1 MSSPARGAAA
11 RLPYYIVNA
20 FTDSTF
26 GGNPAAVMLLDDW
39 LANAQLQA
47 LAAQHNLSETA
58 FLVRQS
64 EGVYELRWFTPIVEV
79 PLCGHA
85 TLAATH
91 VLARELGTSDGSVQF
106 NTRFRGELVARIAGD
121 LIAINLPAVVFEE
134 HPVEQAVARAL
145 GARVLSAARP
155 SADPWQILY
164 ELEGEE
170 SVRTLAPDITALA
183 DAAEHCVIVTARGHE
198 VDFVSRMFGPHYGVD
213 EDPVTGSAHCLLA
226 PFWSERLGETT
237 LSAWQCSARG
247 GRLSCHVQDDRV
259 ELAGQAVTFAVGEV
273 VAPISQ
279 SAGP

>member
-1 MSSPARGAAA
+1 VSSPA

-20 FTDSTF
+20 FTDSAF
-26 GGNPAAVMLLDDW
+26 GGNPASVMLLDEW
-39 LANAQLQA
+39 LADAQLQA

-64 EGVYELRWFTPIVEV
+64 EAAYELRWFTPVVEV

-85 TLAATH
+85 TLAAAH
-91 VLARELGTSDGSVQF
+91 VLARELGASEASVRF
-106 NTRFRGELVARIAGD
+106 KTRFRGELVTRIAGD

-145 GARVLSAARP
+145 GAHVLSAARP

-164 ELEGEE
+164 ELESEQW
-170 SVRTLAPDITALA
+170 VRTLAPDITALA
-183 DAAEHCVIVTARGHE
+183 NAAKHCVIVTAPGHE

-226 PFWSERLGETT
+226 PFWSARMGKAT

-247 GRLSCHVQDDRV
+247 GRLSCHVRDDRV
-259 ELAGQAVTFAVGEV
+259 ELAGKAVTFAVGEI
-273 VAPISQ
+273 VAPVN
-279 SAGP
+279 

>member
-1 MSSPARGAAA
+1 MSSPARGATA

-20 FTDSTF
+20 FTDSAF
-26 GGNPAAVMLLDDW
+26 GGNPAAVMLLDEW
-39 LANAQLQA
+39 LSDAQLQA

-64 EGVYELRWFTPIVEV
+64 ESVYELRWFTLLSKCPCAGTQRWR
-79 PLCGHA
+79 L
-85 TLAATH
+85 LM
-91 VLARELGTSDGSVQF
+91 LARELGTSDGSVQF
-106 NTRFRGELVARIAGD
+106 KTRFRGELVARIAGD
-121 LIAINLPAVVFEE
+121 LIAINLPTVIFEE

-145 GARVLSAARP
+145 GAGVLSAARP

-164 ELEGEE
+164 ELESEE

-183 DAAEHCVIVTARGHE
+183 DAAEHCVIVTAPGHE

-226 PFWSERLGETT
+226 PFWSERLGKTT

-247 GRLSCHVQDDRV
+247 GQLSCHVQDDRV

-279 SAGP
+279 NAGP

>member
-1 MSSPARGAAA
+1 MSSPAQ
-11 RLPYYIVNA
+11 LPYYIVNA

-26 GGNPAAVMLLDDW
+26 GGNPAAVMLLDEW
-39 LANAQLQA
+39 LADAQLQA

-64 EGVYELRWFTPIVEV
+64 EVAYELRWFTPVVEV

-85 TLAATH
+85 TLAAAH
-91 VLARELGTSDGSVQF
+91 VLARELGASEASVRF
-106 NTRFRGELVARIAGD
+106 KTRLRGELVTRIAGD

-145 GARVLSAARP
+145 GAHVLSAARP

-164 ELEGEE
+164 ELESEQ

-183 DAAEHCVIVTARGHE
+183 NAAKHCVIVTAPGHE

-226 PFWSERLGETT
+226 PFWSERLGKTT

-247 GRLSCHVQDDRV
+247 GRLSCHVRDDRV

-273 VAPISQ
+273 VAPICQ

>member
-1 MSSPARGAAA
+1 MC
-11 RLPYYIVNA
+11 
-20 FTDSTF
+20 
-26 GGNPAAVMLLDDW
+26 W
-39 LANAQLQA
+39 
-47 LAAQHNLSETA
+47 AQHNLSETA
-58 FLVRQS
+58 FLVVQS
-64 EGVYELRWFTPIVEV
+64 EGVYELRWFTPVVEV

-85 TLAATH
+85 TLAAAH
-91 VLARELGTSDGSVQF
+91 VLARELGTSDGSVRF
-106 NTRFRGELVARIAGD
+106 NTRFRGELVARIEGD

-164 ELEGEE
+164 ELESEE

-226 PFWSERLGETT
+226 PFWSERLGKTT

-247 GRLSCHVQDDRV
+247 GQLSCHVQDDRV

-273 VAPISQ
+273 VAPIAQ

>member
-1 MSSPARGAAA
+1 MSSPA

-26 GGNPAAVMLLDDW
+26 GGNPAAVVLLEEW
-39 LANAQLQA
+39 LADAQLQA

-64 EGVYELRWFTPIVEV
+64 EAVYELRWFTPVVEV

-85 TLAATH
+85 TLAAAH
-91 VLARELGTSDGSVQF
+91 VLARELDKSDDSMQF

-121 LIAINLPAVVFEE
+121 AIAINLPAVVFEE
-134 HPVEQAVARAL
+134 HPVEHAVARAL
-145 GARVLSAARP
+145 DAHVLSAARP

-164 ELEGEE
+164 ELESEQ
-170 SVRTLAPDITALA
+170 SVRTLAPDIAALSN
-183 DAAEHCVIVTARGHE
+183 AAKHCVIVTAPGHE

-226 PFWSERLGETT
+226 PFWSERMSKTT

-247 GRLSCHVQDDRV
+247 GQLSCRVQGDRV
-259 ELAGQAVTFAVGEV
+259 ELAGQAVTFAVGKV
-273 VAPISQ
+273 VAPIFQ

>member
-1 MSSPARGAAA
+1 MSSPA

-26 GGNPAAVMLLDDW
+26 GGNPAAVMLLEEW
-39 LANAQLQA
+39 LTDAQLQA

-64 EGVYELRWFTPIVEV
+64 EAVYELRWFTPVVEV

-85 TLAATH
+85 TLAAAH
-91 VLARELGTSDGSVQF
+91 VLARELGKTGDSVQF

-121 LIAINLPAVVFEE
+121 AIAINLPAVVFEE

-145 GARVLSAARP
+145 DAHVLSAARP

-164 ELEGEE
+164 ELESEQ
-170 SVRTLAPDITALA
+170 SVRTLAPDIAALEN
-183 DAAEHCVIVTARGHE
+183 AAKHCVIVTAPGHE

-226 PFWSERLGETT
+226 PFWSERLGKTI

-247 GRLSCHVQDDRV
+247 GRLSCRVKGDRV
-259 ELAGQAVTFAVGEV
+259 ELAGEAVTFAVGEV
-273 VAPISQ
+273 VAPICQ

>member
-1 MSSPARGAAA
+1 VSSPA

-20 FTDSTF
+20 FSDSTF
-26 GGNPAAVMLLDDW
+26 GGNPAAVMLLDEW
-39 LANAQLQA
+39 LTDAQLQA

-64 EGVYELRWFTPIVEV
+64 EGVYELRWFTPVVEV

-85 TLAATH
+85 TLAAAH
-91 VLARELGTSDGSVQF
+91 VLARELGASEASVRF
-106 NTRFRGELVARIAGD
+106 KTRFRGELVTRIAGD

-134 HPVEQAVARAL
+134 HLVEQAVARAL
-145 GARVLSAARP
+145 GAHVLSAARP

-164 ELEGEE
+164 ELESEQ
-170 SVRTLAPDITALA
+170 SVRTLAPDITALVN
-183 DAAEHCVIVTARGHE
+183 AAKHCVIVTAPGHE

-247 GRLSCHVQDDRV
+247 GRLSCHVRDDRV

>member
-1 MSSPARGAAA
+1 MSSPARGTTA
-11 RLPYYIVNA
+11 RLTYYIVNA

-26 GGNPAAVMLLDDW
+26 GGNPAAVMLLDAW
-39 LANAQLQA
+39 LADAQLQA

-64 EGVYELRWFTPIVEV
+64 EGVYELRWFTPVVEV

-85 TLAATH
+85 TLAAAH
-91 VLARELGTSDGSVQF
+91 VLARELGSSDDSVQF
-106 NTRFRGELVARIAGD
+106 NTRFRGELVARIASD
-121 LIAINLPAVVFEE
+121 LIAINLPAVVLEE
-134 HPVEQAVARAL
+134 HPVEQAVTRAL
-145 GARVLSAARP
+145 GAHVLSAARP
-155 SADPWQILY
+155 SADPWQVLY
-164 ELEGEE
+164 ELESEA
-170 SVRTLAPDITALA
+170 SVRSLAPDITALA
-183 DAAEHCVIVTARGHE
+183 DAVEHCVIVTAPGHE

-226 PFWSERLGETT
+226 PFWSERLGKIT

-247 GRLSCHVQDDRV
+247 GQLSCHFQDDRV
-259 ELAGQAVTFAVGEV
+259 ELAGQAVTFAAGEV